1 MATSVTHYASYEI
14 NGEEIHGTATLVCGS
29 GYLFR
34 RDNERK
40 AVLVSYRDVNLML
53 YGLVDVAT
61 SQYLDDEMRG
71 GAAWIAT
78 HRAQEVA

>member
-1 MATSVTHYASYEI
+1 MKTVHYASYEI
-14 NGEEIHGTATLVCGS
+14 NGEDTYGTAELLNGS

-34 RDNERK
+34 KDGERQ
-40 AVLVSYRDVNLML
+40 ATLVSYKDANLML
-53 YGLVDVAT
+53 FGLVAVADA
-61 SQYLDDEMRG
+61 QYLDDESRG